1 MIWTVV
7 IVIFLLL
14 VAVVGVYRAIHKH
27 VAYYLPPVS
36 VAKLSRE
43 VNDHAALAT
52 SLRQELETELSDF
65 KVLMS
70 DLNQV
75 HQVAMV
81 AHSAMLSAVT
91 GKAEAIVDY
100 YENDLFDDIIRNV
113 RSELSTNIAQ
123 GLLDRTTRVAGE
135 YVLLQTIDDLE
146 LEVSLD
152 ARFTNPEDLK
162 EAITRL
168 LRYEFLKRTPPKSDA
183 QYAAWLLEVANDR
196 RKFDNFM
203 GSVGEE
209 LLSMQWNGKVALSL
223 ATAPEANASGMKL
236 VPNTPKR
243 SAR

>member
-1 MIWTVV
+1 MNWLTIIV
-7 IVIFLLL
+7 IVLLL
-14 VAVVGVYRAIHKH
+14 VAVVSVYIAIHKH

-36 VAKLSRE
+36 VGKLSRE
-43 VNDHAALAT
+43 VHNQAALAT
-52 SLRQELETELSDF
+52 SLRLELEKELSDF

-70 DLNQV
+70 DLDQV

-81 AHSAMLSAVT
+81 AHNAMLKAISS
-91 GKAEAIVDY
+91 KAEAIVDY
-100 YENDLFDDIIRNV
+100 YENGLFDDIIRDV
-113 RSELSTNIAQ
+113 RTELSSNIAQ
-123 GLLDRTTRVAGE
+123 GLIDRTTRVAGE
-135 YVLLQTIDDLE
+135 YVLLQSLDDLE

-152 ARFTNPEDLK
+152 ARFTSPEDLK

-168 LRYEFLKRTPPKSDA
+168 LKYEFPKRTPPKSDA
-183 QYAAWLLEVANDR
+183 QYATWLLEVSNDR

-223 ATAPEANASGMKL
+223 ATAPVASAPGMKL

-243 SAR
+243 GVR